1 MSTRKPRPPAGPS
14 GYAPTG
20 PRELIVVAHPAAE
33 LRASGTA
40 VASAAGAEV
49 SGIAGILAGAG
60 ATMHPLFGPSE
71 ERVRSATAGTMAAAA
86 AATGVEAPELAT
98 FYRVDAPD
106 AAMDQLARELRAHDA
121 VETAYVK
128 PPAEPAVLNDM
139 APAAGDAPPVTPTF
153 TARQGYLE
161 AAPGGVDA
169 RYAWTRA
176 GGGGAGVR
184 IIDVEGAWRF
194 SHEDLVQAQGGVV
207 GGTQIADIGWRNH
220 GTAVLGEF
228 SGDRNA
234 FGVTGICPDAV
245 VSAVSFSPNGSA
257 AAIRAAADRLGPGDV
272 LLIELHRPGPRFNF
286 QGRNDQLGYIAV
298 EWWPDDFAAIQYA
311 VGRGVTVVEAA
322 GNGAENL
329 ADAIYDV
336 NPGNTFPSTWRNP
349 FRRSPA
355 DSGAVLVGAGAPP
368 PGTHGRDHGPD
379 RSRLDFSN
387 FGPNVDTQGWGR
399 EVTTCGYGDLQ
410 GGANEDIWYTDQF
423 SGTSSASPIVVGVV
437 GALQGALRAAGRPVL
452 TPAQV
457 RAALR
462 STGSPQQDAAGRPAT
477 QRIGN
482 RPNLRQLIDQL
493 IPAPSQ
499 TVPLYRYWN
508 GAAGD
513 HFYTTSW
520 SELGTGRN
528 GWAYEGVQCYVHAT
542 ARPGTAALYRY
553 WNAGAADH
561 FYTTSWAELGSGR
574 YGWAYEGIQCY
585 VPVQQQA
592 GTVPLYRYW
601 NAGIGDHFYTT
612 SWAELGGGRYGWT
625 YEGVQCYVSPQP
637 VPASPSAGAPA
648 AAVEPAE
655 EVRAGEAVAGGRAV
669 PPSFAMGAAPAEAGV
684 AEPEPVGPA
693 AGDGG
698 QAGNGFDGS
707 FSVPEWFRVAGSNG
721 ENGAPGGRPRQV
733 TVTFSDGR

>member
-1 MSTRKPRPPAGPS
+1 MSTRRPRPPAGSS

-20 PRELIVVAHPAAE
+20 PRELIVVAQPAAE

-49 SGIAGILAGAG
+49 SGIAGILANAG
-60 ATMHPLFGPSE
+60 ASMHPLFGASE
-71 ERVRSATAGTMAAAA
+71 ERVRSATAGAMAAAA
-86 AATGVEAPELAT
+86 AATGTEAPELAT

-106 AAMDQLARELRAHDA
+106 AALDQLARELRAHDA

-139 APAAGDAPPVTPTF
+139 APAAADAPPVTADF
-153 TARQGYLE
+153 TSRQGYLE

-169 RYAWTRA
+169 RYAWTRT

-207 GGTQIADIGWRNH
+207 GGTPIADIGWRNH

-245 VSAVSFSPNGSA
+245 VSAVSFNPNGSA

-387 FGPNVDTQGWGR
+387 FGPNVDAQGWGR

-410 GGANEDIWYTDQF
+410 GGTNEDIWYTDQF

-499 TVPLYRYWN
+499 MVPLYRYWN

-528 GWAYEGVQCYVHAT
+528 GWAYEGVQCYVSST
-542 ARPGTAALYRY
+542 ARPGTAALHRY
-553 WNAGAADH
+553 WNAGATDH
-561 FYTTSWAELGSGR
+561 FYTTNWAELGSGR
-574 YGWAYEGIQCY
+574 YGWAYEGVQCY

-612 SWAELGGGRYGWT
+612 SWAELGGGRYGWV
-625 YEGVQCYVSPQP
+625 YEGVQCYVNPQA

-648 AAVEPAE
+648 TAAEPAE

-669 PPSFAMGAAPAEAGV
+669 PPSFAMGAAPAE
-684 AEPEPVGPA
+684 EPEPVGPA

-698 QAGNGFDGS
+698 HTGNGFDGS

-721 ENGAPGGRPRQV
+721 EHGASGGRPRQV
-733 TVTFSDGR
+733 TVTFSDQ